1 MAQAGSAYNTHNRHQ
16 ENHVKIGNW
25 VEERALIETAPK
37 MCVPEWGDVNP
48 ETGAKVRWSNKMTK
62 VRPPPPPPPPPA
74 VLRRSPPLALALPAA
89 RRIRLRV

>member
-37 MCVPEWGDVNP
+37 MCVPVSLHNELFAVR
-48 ETGAKVRWSNKMTK
+48 GAVGS
-62 VRPPPPPPPPPA
+62 
-74 VLRRSPPLALALPAA
+74 
-89 RRIRLRV
+89 

>member
-37 MCVPEWGDVNP
+37 MCVPVSLHNEPGCSASPSGWGL
-48 ETGAKVRWSNKMTK
+48 TRGRGRCRSGAT
-62 VRPPPPPPPPPA
+62 
-74 VLRRSPPLALALPAA
+74 
-89 RRIRLRV
+89 

>member
-37 MCVPEWGDVNP
+37 MCVLVSLHNELFAGAERLWGDARGGIDGVGRRESGDGGHP
-48 ETGAKVRWSNKMTK
+48 ADGLD
-62 VRPPPPPPPPPA
+62 RPPH
-74 VLRRSPPLALALPAA
+74 
-89 RRIRLRV
+89 RL

>member
-37 MCVPEWGDVNP
+37 MCVPVSLHNEPGCSAVRGRL
-48 ETGAKVRWSNKMTK
+48 GADARG
-62 VRPPPPPPPPPA
+62 RG
-74 VLRRSPPLALALPAA
+74 RCRSGAT
-89 RRIRLRV
+89 